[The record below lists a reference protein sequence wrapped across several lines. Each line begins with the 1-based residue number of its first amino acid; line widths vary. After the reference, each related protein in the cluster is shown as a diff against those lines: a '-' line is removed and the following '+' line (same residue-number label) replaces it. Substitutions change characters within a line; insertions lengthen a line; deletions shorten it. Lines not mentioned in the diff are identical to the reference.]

1 MWKLLLK
8 NMYINKQL
16 NFLKRMLL
24 RIYNKNFNKLQIK
37 INDELI
43 KIY

>member
-1 MWKLLLK
+1 
-8 NMYINKQL
+8 MYINKQL